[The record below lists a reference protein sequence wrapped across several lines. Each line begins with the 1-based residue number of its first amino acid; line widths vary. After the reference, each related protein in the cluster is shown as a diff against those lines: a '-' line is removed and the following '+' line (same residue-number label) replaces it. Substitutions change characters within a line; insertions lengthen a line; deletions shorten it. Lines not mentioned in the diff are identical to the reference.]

1 MKEMIRYIK
10 SWGKLIGLETTTT
23 AGKVNLSF
31 IVILGVFVVA
41 YTTNDM
47 LCYLISAVRDAVKTV
62 ALKQDISDPYQT
74 VSVFK
79 MVIPVIILMV
89 ACMFYLYID
98 DNKKKHIDK
107 QEK

>member
-10 SWGKLIGLETTTT
+10 SWGKLIKLETMTM
-23 AGKVNLSF
+23 AGRVNLSF
-31 IVILGVFVVA
+31 IVLLSLFVAA
-41 YTTNDM
+41 YTANDM
-47 LCYLISAVRDAVKTV
+47 LCYLISAVRDAIKTV
-62 ALKQDISDPYQT
+62 ALQQDISDPYQT
-74 VSVFK
+74 ISVFK

>member
-10 SWGKLIGLETTTT
+10 SWGKLIKLEMMTM
-23 AGKVNLSF
+23 AGRVNLSF
-31 IVILGVFVVA
+31 IVILSLFVAA
-41 YTTNDM
+41 YTANDM
-47 LCYLISAVRDAVKTV
+47 LCYLISAVRDAVKTM
-62 ALKQDISDPYQT
+62 ALKQDVSEPYQT

-89 ACMFYLYID
+89 TCMFYLYMD
-98 DNKKKHIDK
+98 DNKKKQIDE